1 MMSKSKDYRET
12 YNNKV
17 LTVLKM
23 VGLSQMDQSRHMV
36 LILGRGEAQGVC
48 GDGESQ
54 KNCWED

>member
-1 MMSKSKDYRET
+1 MSKSKDYRET
-12 YNNKV
+12 YDNKV

-23 VGLSQMDQSRHMV
+23 VGLSQTDQSRHMV
-36 LILGRGEAQGVC
+36 LILGRGGAQRVC